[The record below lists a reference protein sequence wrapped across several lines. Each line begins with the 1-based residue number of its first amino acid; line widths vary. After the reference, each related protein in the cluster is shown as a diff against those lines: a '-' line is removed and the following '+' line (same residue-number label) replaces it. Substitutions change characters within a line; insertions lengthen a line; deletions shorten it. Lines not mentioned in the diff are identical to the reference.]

1 MATAEILRELNPRI
15 DDVRAFLTDELTG
28 AGDVALTCSFQAE
41 GVLLTRLAIEID
53 PYIPVLFIDT
63 GYHFSETYEYRD
75 RLVREWGIN
84 LINLLPEKSVA
95 EQEAEH
101 GLLYNSSPDLCCRM
115 RKVEPLFKA
124 MADYRVW
131 ISGLRRDQSRSRA
144 DLEQRSMFTLP
155 SGKQILKLAPLTD
168 WTTRDVYYACEQLE
182 IPLHPLYE
190 RGFTSIGC
198 EPCTTLP
205 IDPNDPRS
213 GRWGGRKEECGIHIQ
228 PAK

>member
-1 MATAEILRELNPRI
+1 MATAEILSDIIPRI
-15 DDVRAFLTDELTG
+15 DDVRAFLAAELTG
-28 AGDVALTCSFQAE
+28 AGDVSITCSFQAE
-41 GVLLTRLAIEID
+41 GVLLTRLAIDID
-53 PYIPVLFIDT
+53 PNIPILFIDT
-63 GYHFSETYEYRD
+63 GYHFRETYEYRD
-75 RLVREWGIN
+75 RLAREWGFN
-84 LINLLPEKSVA
+84 LINLLPEKTVA

-101 GLLYNSSPDLCCRM
+101 GLLYNSSPDLCCKM

-131 ISGLRRDQSRSRA
+131 ISGLRRDQARSRA
-144 DLEQRSMFTLP
+144 DLEPRSMFSLP
-155 SGKQILKLAPLTD
+155 GGNQILKLAPLTD
-168 WTTRDVYYACEQLE
+168 WSTRDVYYACEHLD

-213 GRWGGRKEECGIHIQ
+213 GRWGGRRVECGIHIQ

>member
-1 MATAEILRELNPRI
+1 
-15 DDVRAFLTDELTG
+15 
-28 AGDVALTCSFQAE
+28 
-41 GVLLTRLAIEID
+41 
-53 PYIPVLFIDT
+53 
-63 GYHFSETYEYRD
+63 
-75 RLVREWGIN
+75 
-84 LINLLPEKSVA
+84 
-95 EQEAEH
+95 
-101 GLLYNSSPDLCCRM
+101 LLYNSSPDQCCRM

-131 ISGLRRDQSRSRA
+131 ISGLRRDQARSRA
-144 DLEQRSMFTLP
+144 GLESRSMFSLP
-155 SGKQILKLAPLTD
+155 GGKQVLKLAPLAD
-168 WTTRDVYYACEQLE
+168 WTTRDVYYACEHLD

-213 GRWGGRKEECGIHIQ
+213 GRWGGRRVECGIHIQ

>member
-28 AGDVALTCSFQAE
+28 TGDVALTCSFQAE